1 VRHQSELEERRL
13 CNAGKS
19 VLAVID
25 SDSYRV
31 DAHFEETKI
40 PQIKTGS
47 EAEIRLMDGSPAL
60 NGRVDSIARGIT
72 DRDNSDGPSLLSNV
86 NPNFTWVRL
95 AQRIPV
101 RIHLTYVPPGVLISA
116 GMICTA
122 IVKQDR
128 HPRIGASVKRL
139 LAVLF

>member
-1 VRHQSELEERRL
+1 
-13 CNAGKS
+13 
-19 VLAVID
+19 
-25 SDSYRV
+25 
-31 DAHFEETKI
+31 
-40 PQIKTGS
+40 
-47 EAEIRLMDGSPAL
+47 MDGSSAL
-60 NGRVDSIARGIT
+60 KGRVDSIARGIT

-116 GMICTA
+116 GMTCTA
-122 IVKQDR
+122 IVKQDD

-139 LAVLF
+139 LTVLL